1 MERTSILDELSYNR
15 VTLERKRLASRIGM
29 EPYKL
34 SASLQEVSIDMEN
47 LYLEVSTEELNIDTV
62 YEEVYSD
69 LQTLTLR
76 ANSIIKRIEAIVR
89 STNNE

>member
-29 EPYKL
+29 EAYKL